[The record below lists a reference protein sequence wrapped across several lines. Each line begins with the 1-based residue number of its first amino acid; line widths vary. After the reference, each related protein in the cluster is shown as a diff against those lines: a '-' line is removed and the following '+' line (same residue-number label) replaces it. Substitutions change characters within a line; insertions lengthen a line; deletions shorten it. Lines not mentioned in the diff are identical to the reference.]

1 MNQTKLS
8 AWLKAIII
16 GMVLAVLAVY
26 GFVVPEFAS
35 FLAGLRAH
43 ENPAFCNI
51 WIAVISV
58 TGLPILAALFF
69 AWKIAKN
76 IGEDKS
82 FSMDNARA
90 LKIIFYLALGDAAY
104 FFLANLVLFFCD
116 LSHPGIF
123 IISML
128 AVFVAAA
135 VAVAMAALSHLV
147 EKAAVLQDEN
157 DLTI

>member
-1 MNQTKLS
+1 MNQKNLS
-8 AWLKAIII
+8 KWLKAIIL
-16 GMVLAVLAVY
+16 GAVAAVLVIY
-26 GFVVPEFAS
+26 GFVVPEFAG
-35 FLAGLRAH
+35 FLAGLRVH
-43 ENPAFCNI
+43 ENPAFCGI

-58 TGLPILAALFF
+58 TGLPILAALGL

-76 IGEDKS
+76 IGEDRS

-90 LKIIFYLALGDAAY
+90 LKTVFYLALGDAVY

-123 IISML
+123 LISMI
-128 AVFVAAA
+128 AVFAAVA